1 MTSFTTVDQAGD
13 VGRGTSLA
21 IGPDRRRH
29 ITYIDD
35 TNENL
40 KYATCADNCSS
51 AGAWTKGVV
60 DQAGDVG
67 PGSSLRIG
75 PNGRRY
81 VTYWDMDNLRLKFA
95 TCDPASTCSTPVD
108 WTKTIV
114 DPDGLGSAHSVLV
127 LNQDG
132 AKEVVYRG
140 GSTGDPELRYAV
152 CQTDCGQAVNWF
164 RVIVDQTDIDAG
176 GTRSSFAIG
185 GDGRRHVT
193 YYGDGEL
200 KYATCASSCTSA
212 LNWQKSRIDIDQTGL
227 HSSLVLA
234 GPFGLRHVAYYDQAK
249 GDLRYARCGADCTG
263 ARNWAKV
270 TVASS
275 GDVGVYP
282 SLAVEPNN
290 RVHVSYYHRTGVALL
305 YATCAANCLTASGW
319 TRLALDGVFAAA
331 GEYPS
336 LAVRDGVAEISYYD
350 ATNKNL
356 RFLRRTP

>member
-1 MTSFTTVDQAGD
+1 MS
-13 VGRGTSLA
+13 
-21 IGPDRRRH
+21 GPTD
-29 ITYIDD
+29 
-35 TNENL
+35 
-40 KYATCADNCSS
+40 
-51 AGAWTKGVV
+51 
-60 DQAGDVG
+60 
-67 PGSSLRIG
+67 SLRIG

-95 TCDPASTCSTPVD
+95 TCDPASTCSTPLD

-114 DPDGLGSAHSVLV
+114 EPDGLGSAHSVLV

-140 GSTGDPELRYAV
+140 GSTGDPDLRYAV

-212 LNWQKSRIDIDQTGL
+212 LNWQKSRIDIDHTGL

-234 GPFGLRHVAYYDQAK
+234 GPFGLRARGLLRWGQGRSQVCPLRRRLHRRQELGE
-249 GDLRYARCGADCTG
+249 GDRGLVGRRRGLSLACRGAQQPGPRELLSPQRDGAVLRHLRQQLPHGVEPGRDW
-263 ARNWAKV
+263 RWM
-270 TVASS
+270 ASS
-275 GDVGVYP
+275 P
-282 SLAVEPNN
+282 PP
-290 RVHVSYYHRTGVALL
+290 
-305 YATCAANCLTASGW
+305 ANT
-319 TRLALDGVFAAA
+319 
-331 GEYPS
+331 PS